1 MNLTTLVVHSICF
14 SVSISLRITHPCC
27 RMYRGFLPSKL
38 HHLPSHVCPALWYCQ
53 ARFIQMCWQSH
64 PDNIWLHH
72 FYPHPPPP
80 TSGTP
85 VKAKV
90 RGGSLQS
97 KLHWD
102 IKKGLYEAQNG
113 FSGQGTHD
121 FVLYSH
127 LSRPA
132 LLLPL
137 VFMTLGWLLL
147 LTLSLREWGYYCH
160 KDEKLLSLCLLG
172 RSVLGCW
179 LLMSLGAGVGRGN
192 ELLKKLSKSEVIQN
206 YNRPISEGPPADS
219 GSRSV

>member
-1 MNLTTLVVHSICF
+1 MHNSVASSTFTLLYKHHQYPSLELSRLTKMKLCPYQTLNCPFCLLQQPVPSILHSVYEFDYSICF

-27 RMYRGFLPSKL
+27 SMYRGFLPSKL

-90 RGGSLQS
+90 WGGSLQS

-102 IKKGLYEAQNG
+102 INKGLYEAPNG
-113 FSGQGTHD
+113 F
-121 FVLYSH
+121 
-127 LSRPA
+127 
-132 LLLPL
+132 
-137 VFMTLGWLLL
+137 
-147 LTLSLREWGYYCH
+147 
-160 KDEKLLSLCLLG
+160 
-172 RSVLGCW
+172 
-179 LLMSLGAGVGRGN
+179 
-192 ELLKKLSKSEVIQN
+192 
-206 YNRPISEGPPADS
+206 
-219 GSRSV
+219 